1 MSGEY
6 NSEQTTEDYDYGRVG
21 NGKTVLLILL
31 AVLLVAAAVAAVSMG
46 KQWSAEQAKTLS
58 LQQQMES
65 VTKRMSEIEGRNAE
79 LSGLLADKQAENDRL
94 KDEWSTQVETLKQQ
108 HKDQLQSTYSQMNDI
123 VYDSRKTLSYIGD
136 IENRLKSGKELDEVE
151 AAKLQS
157 VVNGLLLLHEQY
169 KKPLNEF
176 RELSRYF
183 GQQLAALPEGAPDP
197 KETTPLGKRIFKNRE
212 FQNERQQFFE
222 SQGRRIALV
231 EVQDIYTTAYS
242 NAQYVMN
249 SISLNINEYLTELDS
264 VIQSNQKSAAE
275 LTSFFEK
282 SREILQIHEKIMNI
296 EPPKIEEVRPW

>member
-6 NSEQTTEDYDYGRVG
+6 NSEQNTEDYDYGRVG

-58 LQQQMES
+58 LQQQMEA
-65 VTKRMSEIEGRNAE
+65 VTKRMSEVEGRNAE
-79 LSGLLADKQAENDRL
+79 LSGLLADKQAENDRI

-108 HKDQLQSTYSQMNDI
+108 HKDQLQSTYTQMNDI
-123 VYDSRKTLSYIGD
+123 VYNSRTTLSYIGD
-136 IENRLKSGKELDEVE
+136 IENRLKSGKELDEAE

-183 GQQLAALPEGAPDP
+183 GQQLAALPEGALDP

-212 FQNERQQFFE
+212 FQNERKQFFE
-222 SQGRRIALV
+222 SQGRRIALI
-231 EVQDIYTTAYS
+231 EAQDIYTTAYS
-242 NAQYVMN
+242 NAQDEMN
-249 SISLNINEYLTELDS
+249 SISLDVNEYLTELDS

-296 EPPKIEEVRPW
+296 EPAKIEEVRP

>member
-6 NSEQTTEDYDYGRVG
+6 NSEQNTEDYDYGRVG
-21 NGKTVLLILL
+21 NAKTVLLILL

-58 LQQQMES
+58 LQQQMEA
-65 VTKRMSEIEGRNAE
+65 VTKRMSEVEGRNAE
-79 LSGLLADKQAENDRL
+79 LSGLLADKQAENDRI

-108 HKDQLQSTYSQMNDI
+108 HKDQLQSTYTQMNDI
-123 VYDSRKTLSYIGD
+123 VYNSRTTLSYIGD
-136 IENRLKSGKELDEVE
+136 IENRLKSGKELDEAE

-183 GQQLAALPEGAPDP
+183 GQQLAALPEGALDP

-212 FQNERQQFFE
+212 FQNERKQFFE
-222 SQGRRIALV
+222 SQGRRIALI
-231 EVQDIYTTAYS
+231 EAQDIYTTAYS
-242 NAQYVMN
+242 NAQDEMN
-249 SISLNINEYLTELDS
+249 SISLDVNEYLTELDS

-296 EPPKIEEVRPW
+296 EPAKIEEVRP

>member
-6 NSEQTTEDYDYGRVG
+6 NSEQNTEDYDYGRVG

-58 LQQQMES
+58 LQQQMEA
-65 VTKRMSEIEGRNAE
+65 VTKRMSEVEGRNAE
-79 LSGLLADKQAENDRL
+79 LSGLLADKQAENDRI

-108 HKDQLQSTYSQMNDI
+108 HKDQLQSTYTQMNDI
-123 VYDSRKTLSYIGD
+123 VYNSRTTLSYIGD
-136 IENRLKSGKELDEVE
+136 IENRLKSGKELDEAE

-183 GQQLAALPEGAPDP
+183 GQQLAALPEGALDP

-212 FQNERQQFFE
+212 FQNERKQFFE
-222 SQGRRIALV
+222 SQGRRIALI
-231 EVQDIYTTAYS
+231 EAQDIYTTAYS
-242 NAQYVMN
+242 SAQDEMN
-249 SISLNINEYLTELDS
+249 SISLNVNEYLTELDS

-296 EPPKIEEVRPW
+296 EPAKIEEVRP

>member
-31 AVLLVAAAVAAVSMG
+31 AGLLVAAAVAAVSMG

-123 VYDSRKTLSYIGD
+123 VYDSRKTLSYI
-136 IENRLKSGKELDEVE
+136 
-151 AAKLQS
+151 
-157 VVNGLLLLHEQY
+157 
-169 KKPLNEF
+169 
-176 RELSRYF
+176 
-183 GQQLAALPEGAPDP
+183 
-197 KETTPLGKRIFKNRE
+197 
-212 FQNERQQFFE
+212 
-222 SQGRRIALV
+222 
-231 EVQDIYTTAYS
+231 
-242 NAQYVMN
+242 
-249 SISLNINEYLTELDS
+249 
-264 VIQSNQKSAAE
+264 
-275 LTSFFEK
+275 
-282 SREILQIHEKIMNI
+282 
-296 EPPKIEEVRPW
+296 